1 MAVKVRMAR
10 TGGRNKP
17 FFRIVVADERAPR
30 NGAFIELVGTYDP
43 RRKPS
48 AVTLKMD
55 RIEYWLSK
63 GATPTLTVSQLI
75 RRSGQGADAAAK

>member
-10 TGGRNKP
+10 AGTRNSP

-30 NGAFIELVGTYDP
+30 NGAFLELVGTYDP
-43 RRKPS
+43 REDPA

-55 RIEYWLSK
+55 RVDYWL
-63 GATPTLTVSQLI
+63 A
-75 RRSGQGADAAAK
+75 QGAQTTKTVAELIHRQRVTEN

>member
-10 TGGRNKP
+10 AGARNKP

-43 RRKPS
+43 RRNPS
-48 AVTLKMD
+48 AVALKMD
-55 RIEYWLSK
+55 RIDYWLSK
-63 GATPTLTVSQLI
+63 GAQPTETVGQLI
-75 RRSGQGADAAAK
+75 RRNRADAPAE